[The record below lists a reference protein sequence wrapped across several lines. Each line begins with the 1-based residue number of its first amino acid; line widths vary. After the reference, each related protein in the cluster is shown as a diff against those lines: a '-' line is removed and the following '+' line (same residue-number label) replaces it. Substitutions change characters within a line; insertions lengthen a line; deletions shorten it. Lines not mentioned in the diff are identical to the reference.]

1 MTLVVA
7 TGTFSVLHPGHITYL
22 EEARELGDRLI
33 VIVARDEFVRKR
45 KNYCPIPEQQ
55 RLAVVQA
62 LKPVDDAIL
71 GDTEDMFKPIE
82 ELKPDIIALGRDQ
95 DFREE
100 ELEAELRKRGLEA
113 KVVRIQN
120 YWESELDSSKK
131 IIARISEDASQG

>member
-22 EEARELGDRLI
+22 REARKLGDRLI

-45 KNYCPIPEQQ
+45 KNSCPIPEEQ
-55 RLAVVQA
+55 RLAVVRA

-71 GDTEDMFKPIE
+71 GDTEDMFKPIK

-95 DFREE
+95 DFKEE
-100 ELEAELRKRGLEA
+100 ELEAQLIQRGLKA
-113 KVVRIQN
+113 KVVRVQG
-120 YWESELDSSKK
+120 YWESGLDSSKK
-131 IIARISEDASQG
+131 IIARIRENPP